1 MTHGNTNVQEQNDSL
16 VLLQFYADWCQPCGL
31 MMPIVESI
39 KQKQF
44 DWLVIKQIDIDKD
57 YVISNQFYVRS
68 VPAFVVM
75 KNDKEIWRKTGT
87 MSEYSF
93 SEILES
99 LK

>member
-1 MTHGNTNVQEQNDSL
+1 MTHEDSNLQEGNSL
-16 VLLQFYADWCQPCGL
+16 VLLQFYADWCHPCNM

-39 KQKQF
+39 KQKQLE
-44 DWLVIKQIDIDKD
+44 WLTIKQIDVDKD
-57 YVISNQFYVRS
+57 SVISNQFYIRS
-68 VPAFVVM
+68 IPAFVVL

-87 MSEYSF
+87 MSEHSF